1 MPAPRPCSNEAFAVP
16 TPSLCYL
23 LDAMR
28 FCPRCATALVPRH
41 TGGHERQACPGP
53 DCGFVFYDNPLPVVA
68 GLVEHEGAVLL
79 VRSVGWPESWYGL
92 VAGFLERGEEP
103 EAGILRELRE
113 ELGLEGRVV
122 RLIGV
127 YTFPERN
134 ELILAYH
141 LEATG
146 EVRLG
151 AELAGVKRIL
161 PEKLRPW
168 PFGTGH
174 AVRDW
179 LEHRRAA
186 PR

>member
-1 MPAPRPCSNEAFAVP
+1 
-16 TPSLCYL
+16 
-23 LDAMR
+23 MR
-28 FCPRCATALVPRH
+28 FCPRCATPLASRQ
-41 TGGHERQACPGP
+41 TAGRERLACPDPG
-53 DCGFVFYDNPLPVVA
+53 CGFVFYDNPLPVVA
-68 GLVEHEGAVLL
+68 GLVEHEGHVLL
-79 VRSVGWPESWYGL
+79 ARSVGWPESWYGL

-113 ELGLEGRVV
+113 ELGLEGKVV
-122 RLIGV
+122 APIGV

-141 LEATG
+141 LEARG

-151 AELAGVKRIL
+151 EEIAAVKRIR

-168 PFGTGH
+168 PSGTGL

-179 LEHRRAA
+179 LRSRGLGTPEGT
-186 PR
+186 PP

>member
-1 MPAPRPCSNEAFAVP
+1 MA
-16 TPSLCYL
+16 
-23 LDAMR
+23 
-28 FCPRCATALVPRH
+28 FCPRCATPLVSRR
-41 TGGHERQACPGP
+41 TGGRERLACPGA

-68 GLVEHEGAVLL
+68 ALVEHAGDVLL

-103 EAGILRELRE
+103 EAAVLRELEE

-122 RLIGV
+122 APIGL

-141 LEATG
+141 VQARG
-146 EVRLG
+146 EVRVG
-151 AELAGVKRIL
+151 PELAGFKRIR

-179 LEHRRAA
+179 LARRATGISPPTQGDA
-186 PR
+186 